1 MLKKSKK
8 TALHIVDSPRRDII
22 WRLMLARELQIK
34 GISSYIGRADAISF
48 ISQFKASAVLCGRLG
63 GTSGRSVFD
72 KISAILCPESPE

>member
-8 TALHIVDSPRRDII
+8 ITLHIVDSPRRDII

-48 ISQFKASAVLCGRLG
+48 ISQF
-63 GTSGRSVFD
+63 
-72 KISAILCPESPE
+72 